1 MIEHIQKEA
10 HIMPDWTIIDLGGAT
25 SINYERSRLLAERA
39 YRKADADDRKVIS
52 GMISDCEYTIEW
64 LNTGR
69 RPGNKR
75 GIERRAGYEREVL
88 LDPIRMQAFASD
100 SKAGS
105 PANLTDDQRFQ
116 LQYALDQLSER
127 ERECYVMAHGECI
140 PHSEIA
146 KMLGISDGTVSEYVQ
161 RAQRKISETVEQTLF
176 FV

>member
-1 MIEHIQKEA
+1 
-10 HIMPDWTIIDLGGAT
+10 MPDWTIIDLGAA
-25 SINYERSRLLAERA
+25 SVLNYERSRLLAERA
-39 YRKADADDRKVIS
+39 YRGADADDKKVIS
-52 GMISDCEYTIEW
+52 GMISDCEYVAEW
-64 LNTGR
+64 LSTGR

-88 LDPIRMQAFASD
+88 LDPIRMQAFSSN

-105 PANLTDDQRFQ
+105 PANLTDEQRFQ

-146 KMLGISDGTVSEYVQ
+146 FMLGITSGSVAEYVQ
-161 RAQRKISETVEQTLF
+161 RAQRKISATVEQSLF